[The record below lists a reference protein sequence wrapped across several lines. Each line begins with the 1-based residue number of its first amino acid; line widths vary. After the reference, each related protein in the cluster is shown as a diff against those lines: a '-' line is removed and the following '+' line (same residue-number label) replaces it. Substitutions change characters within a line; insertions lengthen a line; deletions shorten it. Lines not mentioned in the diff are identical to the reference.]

1 MSGGEKF
8 TKLDLSH
15 AYQQLELDEETREY
29 LTINTHRGLFR
40 PTRLQYGV
48 HSATGIFQREM
59 DRRLR
64 HIPRTKVRVDDILIS
79 GKDDEEHL
87 RNLSSVLQV
96 IESSGLRLKE
106 VKCVFLAEEVTYL
119 GYNIT
124 KEGISPSPEKVK
136 AIRNAAPPENVT
148 QLKAYLGMLNYY
160 NRYLP
165 NLSAMIEPLHRLL
178 RKGTTFHWKTE
189 QEKAFT
195 ESKALLYKAP
205 LLTHFDPNVRSL
217 CPVTPLLMG

>member
-189 QEKAFT
+189 SNRVYRI
-195 ESKALLYKAP
+195 ESS
-205 LLTHFDPNVRSL
+205 TI
-217 CPVTPLLMG
+217 